1 MNSSGKITKEKEKLD
16 VRKTQHSKIERK
28 KSQQKRKFMPTKAGC
43 CGTGRKEGDDES
55 GEKDLKCE
63 KQLLGT
69 VTPGQRE
76 MIVEG
81 VFHRAEGLCSIM
93 SLLQPY

>member
-1 MNSSGKITKEKEKLD
+1 MLKKHGT
-16 VRKTQHSKIERK
+16 VRLGRK

-69 VTPGQRE
+69 VTPGTQNTN
-76 MIVEG
+76 
-81 VFHRAEGLCSIM
+81 IM
-93 SLLQPY
+93 LQKC